1 MKYNFVEIG
10 TSNFDT
16 LIEQAT
22 DETVGISIEPIK
34 HYLDS
39 LPNKANVK
47 KLNCAVSPKNC
58 CEILEVF
65 YVPEQVIA
73 EHDLPDWLRGC
84 NAIGDYHYQHRKLD
98 ILNLVKKQHVP
109 CYPIGDIFLEHN
121 VTELDFLKIDTEGAD
136 ADIMFGL
143 YDFLSAQPAS
153 IYPKKIVF
161 ESNELSNPEKVAAV
175 KTKFETLG
183 YQVASAGYDT
193 TLVLG
198 NAIT

>member
-1 MKYNFVEIG
+1 MKYDFVEIG

-22 DETVGISIEPIK
+22 DETVGLSIEPIR

-65 YVPEQVIA
+65 YVPEQTIA
-73 EHDLPDWLRGC
+73 DKNLPDWLRGC
-84 NAIGDYHYQHRKLD
+84 NSVGDYHYQHRKLD

-109 CYPIGDIFLEHN
+109 CYPIADIF
-121 VTELDFLKIDTEGAD
+121 
-136 ADIMFGL
+136 
-143 YDFLSAQPAS
+143 
-153 IYPKKIVF
+153 
-161 ESNELSNPEKVAAV
+161 
-175 KTKFETLG
+175 
-183 YQVASAGYDT
+183 
-193 TLVLG
+193 
-198 NAIT
+198 